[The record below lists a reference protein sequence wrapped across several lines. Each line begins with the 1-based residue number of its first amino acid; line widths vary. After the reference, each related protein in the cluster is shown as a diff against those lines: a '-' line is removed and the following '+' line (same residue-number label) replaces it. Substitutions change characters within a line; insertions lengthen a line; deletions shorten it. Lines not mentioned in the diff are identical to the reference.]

1 MQAHTICYFA
11 GVTNDWGGAGRVLF
25 TNLRLIDRSR
35 FAPIVLLPGHG
46 PAEKMLDEL
55 DISYQVWG
63 SLTEL
68 GQPLVYSKAIIRTA
82 LWFRQQEVE
91 LVHMNRANDWRS
103 AELLAARLCRIPV
116 VYHFHMVNRGSAP
129 ATRMATAI
137 LAVSRYVAENSNTF
151 GVPTKVIYNPVD
163 FERFDR
169 ADAIRAR
176 LGLDK
181 RHVVVTFVGQV
192 RKIKGIEDFITM
204 ARQVTGEQVR
214 FLIVGH
220 CRDERRFTDAYSKEE
235 LYALMSCDSRIRYCG
250 YQTKIQD
257 IYHAS
262 DVVVVPS
269 RCEEAFGLVT
279 SEAGAAGKA
288 VVANRVGGIPEVI
301 VDKETGYLVE
311 AGDVQ
316 DMVSR
321 VQQLVDAPTLRS
333 TLGNVARTRICREFT
348 TKPVRALEAFYES
361 LLSRA

>member
-1 MQAHTICYFA
+1 MQAHKICYFA
-11 GVTNDWGGAGRVLF
+11 GVTNDRGGAGRVLF

-35 FAPIVLLPGHG
+35 FSPIVLLPGHG
-46 PAEKMLDEL
+46 KAKKMLDEL

-63 SLTEL
+63 SLTEFSH
-68 GQPLVYSKAIIRTA
+68 PLTYGKAIIRAT
-82 LWFRQQEVE
+82 LWFRQQKVE
-91 LVHMNRANDWRS
+91 LVHINRANDWRS

-116 VYHFHMVNRGSAP
+116 IYHFHMVNRDNAP

-137 LAVSRYVAENSNTF
+137 VAVSRYVAENSHTF

-169 ADAIRAR
+169 ADSIRAP
-176 LGLDK
+176 LDLDK
-181 RHVVVTFVGQV
+181 KHVVVTFVGQV
-192 RKIKGIEDFITM
+192 RKIKGIEDFIAM

-220 CRDERRFTDAYSKEE
+220 CRDERSFTDAFTEEE
-235 LYALMSCDSRIRYCG
+235 LYALMSYDSRIRYYG

-262 DVVVVPS
+262 DIVVVPS
-269 RCEEAFGLVT
+269 RCEEAFGLVAA
-279 SEAGAAGKA
+279 EAGAAGKA

-316 DMVSR
+316 DMVYR
-321 VQQLVDAPTLRS
+321 VQQLVDSPALRS
-333 TLGNVARTRICREFT
+333 TLGNAARARIYREFT
-348 TKPVRALEAFYES
+348 TKPVRALEACYET